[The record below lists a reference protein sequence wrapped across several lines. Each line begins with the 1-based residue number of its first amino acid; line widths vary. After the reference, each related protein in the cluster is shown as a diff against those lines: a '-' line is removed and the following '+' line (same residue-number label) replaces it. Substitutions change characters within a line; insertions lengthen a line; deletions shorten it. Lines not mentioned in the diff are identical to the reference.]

1 MPMYINTNVSSLEAQ
16 RSLSSSQSALGTS
29 FQRLSSGMRINS
41 AADDAAGLAIA
52 EQMSADIRSYSM
64 AERNTLNAVSMA
76 QTAEGALGHVG
87 SILTRLRE
95 LAVQSSNGDLTATDR
110 GYLDTEFQAMK
121 DEITR
126 IVDSSKFNGKDL
138 LSGPA
143 TPIEFQV
150 GIDNTA
156 SDRLTVDF
164 GNVSLASLGLATSD
178 VAGATATTSQA
189 SIDSV
194 DAAINLVSGRRADF
208 GAALNRMQTTVANL
222 QSMRTNL
229 SAAHSRIRDVDVAE
243 ESSKMAR
250 TQVLT
255 QAATTVLAQANQS
268 PQLALQLLKG

>member
-16 RSLSSSQSALGTS
+16 RSLGSSQSALGTS

-76 QTAEGALGHVG
+76 QTAEGALGHIG

-95 LAVQSSNGDLTATDR
+95 LAVQSANGDLTATDR

-143 TPIEFQV
+143 TAIEFQV

-189 SIDSV
+189 SISAV

-208 GAALNRMQTTVANL
+208 GAALNRMQTTVSNL

>member
-1 MPMYINTNVSSLEAQ
+1 
-16 RSLSSSQSALGTS
+16 
-29 FQRLSSGMRINS
+29 MRIDS

-87 SILTRLRE
+87 SILQRLRE
-95 LAVQSSNGDLTATDR
+95 LAVQSANGDLTATDR

-156 SDRLTVDF
+156 SDRLTVNF

-178 VAGATATTSQA
+178 VAGATATTAQA